1 MNPDNDMNAIKRIL
15 KRQTW
20 IGELKKNAAA
30 KKAVEMFAVK
40 YIPAHIKQEMRIAAA
55 QGQVPYFDVL
65 CSNLAYEIAM
75 IATTPGKLDIGGMWK
90 SLVGLPATRV
100 GCTSFG
106 YWGSEG
112 REDCDLNAA
121 VMFARNLDWPDPD
134 GLLRK
139 YTQSKQYKAR
149 ADFPFWSFKKPLEPF
164 HSLTFPGY
172 SGVLTGFAPGRFAV
186 SLNAVI
192 NDAPISFGAAPSMLT
207 RQALET
213 CSTFKEALK
222 LLCRTPLVCSALFTL
237 IDADG
242 CSGKNAGCVIERSAK
257 GYAIRHAVPVGKNDW
272 VVCAT
277 NDYHLIKAEDGSDI
291 PTAVVASVSGIA
303 QTSCNRYNTVINS
316 LRNARLGLDDS
327 DMVADDEV
335 RRILKECE
343 FGCTVHTALFDA
355 RHDPAMTWS

>member
-1 MNPDNDMNAIKRIL
+1 MNAIKRIL

-20 IGELKKNAAA
+20 IEELKQIKLAV
-30 KKAVEMFAVK
+30 KAVELYAAK

-75 IATTPGKLDIGGMWK
+75 IATTPGKLDVSGMWK

-106 YWGSEG
+106 YWSSTGHGEYDINES
-112 REDCDLNAA
+112 

-134 GLLRK
+134 GLLKK
-139 YTQSKQYKAR
+139 YTQSKTYKPR
-149 ADFPFWSFKKPLEPF
+149 MDFPFWSFKKPLEPF
-164 HSLTFPGY
+164 QSLTFPGY

-186 SLNAVI
+186 SLNAVL

-213 CSTFKEALK
+213 CSTFTEAIK
-222 LLCRTPLVCSALFTL
+222 LLCRTPLVCSALFTV
-237 IDADG
+237 IDADA
-242 CSGKNAGCVIERSAK
+242 CSGKNAGCVIERSPK
-257 GYAIRHAVPVGKNDW
+257 GYAVRHAVPVGKNDW

-277 NDYHLIKAEDGSDI
+277 NDYHLIKAEEGVDPPPAVVESDI
-291 PTAVVASVSGIA
+291 AA
-303 QTSCNRYNTVINS
+303 TSCRRYNTVINS
-316 LRNARLGLDDS
+316 LRNARLGLPDS
-327 DMVADDEV
+327 VMVADAEV

-343 FGCTVHTALFDA
+343 FGCTVHTTLFDTQRA
-355 RHDPAMTWS
+355 SDMTWS

>member
-1 MNPDNDMNAIKRIL
+1 MNAIKRIL

-20 IGELKKNAAA
+20 IEELKQIKLAV
-30 KKAVEMFAVK
+30 KAVELYAAK
-40 YIPAHIKQEMRIAAA
+40 YVPAHIKQELRISAA
-55 QGQVPYFDVL
+55 QGQVPYFDVV

-75 IATTPGKLDIGGMWK
+75 IATTPGKLDVSGMWK

-112 REDCDLNAA
+112 RDDCDLNAA

-139 YTQSKQYKAR
+139 YTQSKQYKSR
-149 ADFPFWSFKKPLEPF
+149 SDFGFWSGKKPLEPF
-164 HSLTFPGY
+164 YSLTFPGY
-172 SGVLTGFAPGRFAV
+172 SGVLTGHAPGRFAI

-192 NDAPISFGAAPSMLT
+192 NDAAISFGAAPSMLT

-213 CSTFKEALK
+213 CSTYVEAIK
-222 LLCRTPLVCSALFTL
+222 LLCRTPLVCSALFTV
-237 IDADG
+237 IDADA
-242 CSGKNAGCVIERSAK
+242 CSGKNAGCVIERSSK

-277 NDYHLIKAEDGSDI
+277 NDYHAITAADVSDLPSEI
-291 PTAVVASVSGIA
+291 GE
-303 QTSCNRYNTVINS
+303 TSCDRYNTVINGLKQTRQS
-316 LRNARLGLDDS
+316 AGLR
-327 DMVADDEV
+327 DDEMLYDDDV
-335 RRILKECE
+335 RSILKECE
-343 FGCTVHTALFDA
+343 FGCTVHSAVFDTQDA
-355 RHDPAMTWS
+355 TDLPWS